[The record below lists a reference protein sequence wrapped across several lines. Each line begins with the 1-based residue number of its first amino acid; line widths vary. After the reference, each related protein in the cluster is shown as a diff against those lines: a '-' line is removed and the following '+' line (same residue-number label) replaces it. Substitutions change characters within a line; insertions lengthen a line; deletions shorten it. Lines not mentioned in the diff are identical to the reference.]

1 MALLQVRDCPDDI
14 YQKITRVAR
23 REKRTIAQQ
32 VLVLL
37 ETSLGQEQSNLER
50 RRRLIDKIDQR
61 IVRED
66 VKNIDAVRLIQE
78 DRSR

>member
-1 MALLQVRDCPDDI
+1 MPLLQVRDCPDDI

-50 RRRLIDKIDQR
+50 RRRLIEKIDQR
-61 IVRED
+61 TVREG

-78 DRSR
+78 DRNR

>member
-66 VKNIDAVRLIQE
+66 VKNIDTVRLIQE

>member
-1 MALLQVRDCPDDI
+1 MPLLQVRDCPDDV

-32 VLVLL
+32 VVVLL

-50 RRRLIDKIDQR
+50 RRKLMEKINQR
-61 IVRED
+61 TIPEGVRN
-66 VKNIDAVRLIQE
+66 VDAVKLIQE
-78 DRSR
+78 DRNR

>member
-1 MALLQVRDCPDDI
+1 MPLLQVRDCPDDI

-50 RRRLIDKIDQR
+50 RRRLIEKIDQR
-61 IVRED
+61 TVRED

-78 DRSR
+78 DRNR